1 MTKHFISLALISVSF
16 AIGLVGLS
24 SLQSLSALILA
35 VPVLWTFAGSRYT
48 AFLVMFAYNLAAS
61 RGLFHGAAVFLS
73 NNHTAVEAA
82 CLWVA
87 WVFGLS
93 LPFEIFWSDK
103 RKRRA
108 IALVLAFM
116 TTYVIP
122 PFSLIGILNLLA
134 ASGWI
139 FPNYGFGGLLAMI
152 GLYALCVADKR
163 FAAVML
169 CVIALMPFEVGV
181 SDSEGSVSGFM
192 SINASFGK
200 LGSGSFAF
208 ESDFA
213 RASMVFADL
222 KKRVYGTSPDV
233 IVLPETIAGRLNQ
246 AGLELWKNEIR
257 QIVSDDTAVIFGAEL
272 PVSDGRKYDNA
283 ALMLYKGNLS
293 SVRQRIPVP
302 YSMWRPFSETGANL
316 HMLDGGVLVL
326 PDGRRAAVV
335 ICYES
340 FLTWPWLISMIH
352 KPDVIISIANL
363 WWCKDTSIPVS
374 MERFVQL
381 WGRLFGVSVV
391 MVRNM

>member
-1 MTKHFISLALISVSF
+1 MKPERYLVSF
-16 AIGLVGLS
+16 AIIGVSFSVGLVGLS
-24 SLQSLSALILA
+24 SLQPLSALILA
-35 VPVLWTFAGSRYT
+35 VPVLWMFAGSRYT

-73 NNHTAVEAA
+73 DNHTAFEAA
-82 CLWVA
+82 CLWVV

-93 LPFEIFWSDK
+93 FPFGVFWSDK

-122 PFSLIGILNLLA
+122 PFSLIGILNPLA

-169 CVIALMPFEVGV
+169 CVIALMPFEAGV
-181 SDSEGSVSGFM
+181 SSTESSVSGFM
-192 SINASFGK
+192 SINTSFGK

-222 KKRVYGTSPDV
+222 KKRVYGTSADV

-246 AGLELWKNEIR
+246 AGLVLWKGEIQ

-272 PVSDGRKYDNA
+272 PVGDGRKYDNA
-283 ALMLYKGNLS
+283 VLMLYKGNLS

-316 HMLDGGVLVL
+316 QGY
-326 PDGRRAAVV
+326 R
-335 ICYES
+335 S
-340 FLTWPWLISMIH
+340 
-352 KPDVIISIANL
+352 
-363 WWCKDTSIPVS
+363 
-374 MERFVQL
+374 
-381 WGRLFGVSVV
+381 
-391 MVRNM
+391 